1 MTMRMDR
8 FSLRVKKRLE
18 SNAIIKSDY
27 SDLSIFN
34 NEVEDEIITNKAI
47 RDYERSTH
55 KNPKA
60 KLLNI
65 DICSN

>member
-8 FSLRVKKRLE
+8 FSVKFKKRFAQNVLV
-18 SNAIIKSDY
+18 K
-27 SDLSIFN
+27 SDLSILNN
-34 NEVEDEIITNKAI
+34 NELDNEIINNKTI
-47 RDYERSTH
+47 RAYERSTH

-60 KLLNI
+60 KLLDI